1 MAKKASG
8 SRLPASGMALLA
20 LLSAPLVAQQNFSQ
34 QRAEWNLPQ
43 KPFKVYGNTYWVGTR
58 GLGAVLVTS
67 DRGHILIDG
76 ALPESVPQIRDHIR
90 ELGFK
95 LEDVRLLL
103 NTHVHYDHAGGL
115 GQLQQLTGAR
125 VAASAAAAKV
135 LMTGQADPD
144 DPQYG
149 ILPPIDRL
157 RNVDVVR
164 EGQVVKVGSLIAR
177 PHMTPGHTPGGTTW
191 TWKACEGARCL
202 DVVYA
207 DSVTAVSAD
216 GFKYTTSP
224 LSKAFEQTFTALET
238 MRCDILLTPHPAFA
252 QLLEK
257 LAARERGKTDA
268 FIDPGACKA
277 YAASGRKNLA
287 TRLETERKGK

>member
-1 MAKKASG
+1 MAQGKA
-8 SRLPASGMALLA
+8 LA
-20 LLSAPLVAQQNFSQ
+20 TFLVATLVAIPLCAQPANQNQ
-34 QRAEWNLPQ
+34 QRAEWNQPQ
-43 KPFKVYGNTYWVGTR
+43 KPFKVFGNTYWVGTR

-103 NTHVHYDHAGGL
+103 NTHVHYDHAGGHAE
-115 GQLQQLTGAR
+115 LQRITGAR
-125 VAASAAAAKV
+125 AAASASSARV
-135 LMTGQADPD
+135 LTSGESGQD

-149 ILPPIDRL
+149 ILPPIGRL
-157 RNVDVVR
+157 QRVDVVR
-164 EGQVVKVGSLIAR
+164 EGEVVKVGSLLAR
-177 PHMTPGHTPGGTTW
+177 PHMTPGHTTGGTTW
-191 TWKACEGARCL
+191 TWKSCEGARCL

-207 DSVTAVSAD
+207 DSVTPVSAD
-216 GFKYTTSP
+216 GFKYTSSP
-224 LSKAFEQTFTALET
+224 LVKEFEHTFAALES

-252 QLLEK
+252 QVLEK
-257 LAARERGKTDA
+257 LAAREAGKADA

-277 YAASGRKNLA
+277 YAATARKNLA
-287 TRLETERKGK
+287 ARLATEAK